1 MRIYDSSSKRV
12 LTDVTLFLTPSEMR
26 ELADTADQ
34 LANDPSMHH
43 GHINDSKFA
52 QEIVVAVYTA
62 DNLSQFD
69 DESRQIIG
77 SDDSKR

>member
-12 LTDVTLFLTPSEMR
+12 LTEIALFLTPSEMR

-34 LANDPSMHH
+34 LANHPGMHH
-43 GHINDSKFA
+43 GHINDRAFA
-52 QEIVVAVYTA
+52 QDILVAVYTA

-69 DESRQIIG
+69 EESRQVIG
-77 SDDSKR
+77 NEVD